1 MKWTSEADESIQKVP
16 FFVRKRVRARV
27 EKEAKDAAKKV
38 ITLADVKTTQARYLT
53 GMASEIKGYQI
64 DTCFGPGGCPN
75 QAAVSDQ
82 LLQKIEVLV
91 KGEDLLGFLKKR
103 VRGDLKFH
111 HEFRITLADCPNA
124 CSQPQIKDIGIIGA
138 CTPIL
143 TDEPCT
149 LCEACVEACKENA
162 IALNTG
168 KECPQID
175 FNLCLYCGKCMKVC
189 PTATIRE
196 GVKGFR
202 VQLGGKLGRHPQLA
216 KELPGI
222 YSETQVLQIVKDCLH
237 FYKQTSKHGER
248 LGQILKPADFE
259 KIATRYKW

>member
-1 MKWTSEADESIQKVP
+1 M
-16 FFVRKRVRARV
+16 
-27 EKEAKDAAKKV
+27 
-38 ITLADVKTTQARYLT
+38 
-53 GMASEIKGYQI
+53 
-64 DTCFGPGGCPN
+64 
-75 QAAVSDQ
+75 
-82 LLQKIEVLV
+82 
-91 KGEDLLGFLKKR
+91 LGFLKKR

-162 IALNTG
+162 IALNTE

-189 PTATIRE
+189 PTSTIS
-196 GVKGFR
+196 
-202 VQLGGKLGRHPQLA
+202 GGRQRIQGTTGGQTRPASTACKRTAGN
-216 KELPGI
+216 
-222 YSETQVLQIVKDCLH
+222 LQ
-237 FYKQTSKHGER
+237 
-248 LGQILKPADFE
+248 
-259 KIATRYKW
+259 